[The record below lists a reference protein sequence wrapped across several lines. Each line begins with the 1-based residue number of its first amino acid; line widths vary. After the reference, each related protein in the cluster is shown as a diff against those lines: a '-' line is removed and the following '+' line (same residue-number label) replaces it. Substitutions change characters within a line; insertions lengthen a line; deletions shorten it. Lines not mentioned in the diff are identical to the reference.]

1 MQYTWEDAGESGFV
15 FAVGFT

>member
-15 FAVGFT
+15 FAIGFT